1 MCHVFFIH
9 SSVVG
14 HLDCLHVLA
23 IVNGD
28 IRVHV
33 SFWISFSSGYMLRSG
48 ISASY
53 GNSIF
58 SFLRNLHIFFH
69 SGCTSLFW
77 RFTFV
82 HILSKICY
90 FRVLMMAILTG
101 VRWYLVVLIVFL

>member
-1 MCHVFFIH
+1 MYHVFFIH

-14 HLDCLHVLA
+14 HLDCFHVLA

-28 IRVHV
+28 IGVHV

-58 SFLRNLHIFFH
+58 SYSEDLPYFFP
-69 SGCTSLFW
+69 
-77 RFTFV
+77 
-82 HILSKICY
+82 
-90 FRVLMMAILTG
+90 
-101 VRWYLVVLIVFL
+101 